1 MVRGRIAGFG
11 LALLLAMAALSAEAK
26 DAAKRSQPVRV
37 PGTEFVVT
45 SGTGVVEPRIV
56 PGALAAIA
64 TWLANGYGLP
74 ALSDPPEIKFVPAA
88 KIVALRNG
96 DRPGEAKPDRAAA
109 AVAAANA
116 RHASDAVAVYLDAQ
130 RTIYLAQGWTGRTPA
145 ELSVLVHEM
154 VHHLQNLSGENF
166 DCPQSRE
173 KLAYA
178 AQRDWLKMFG
188 RDFHRE
194 FGSDPMT
201 LLLRSS
207 CGF

>member
-1 MVRGRIAGFG
+1 MVRRRVSGVC
-11 LALLLAMAALSAEAK
+11 LAAILAVAALAAEAK
-26 DAAKRSQPVRV
+26 DAAKQAQPVQV

-45 SGTGVVEPRIV
+45 SGAGVVEPRIV

-64 TWLANGYGLP
+64 TWLTNNYALP
-74 ALSDPPEIKFVPAA
+74 AMSDPPEIRFVPQAT
-88 KIVALRNG
+88 IVKLRSG
-96 DRPGEAKPDRAAA
+96 QGPGE

-154 VHHLQNLSGENF
+154 VHHLQNVAGEHF

-188 RDFHRE
+188 RDFYRE

-201 LLLRSS
+201 LLVRTS